1 MFIRSEVVYP
11 DDVIVPEPVVPEE
24 TMPLPQID
32 RTRKPKPESPVIEVK
47 ELPVTGEDRRPSTP
61 AFIEPQPVI
70 PIPDRSIKPIPAI
83 IPDIPLVVKPRDNQP
98 EKKELNAVNLPRTS
112 LPDRQ
117 NLAIYRPFTRA
128 TPTPDPN
135 PQYQMKFDAVTGR

>member
-1 MFIRSEVVYP
+1 MFILSEVVYP
-11 DDVIVPEPVVPEE
+11 DDVVIPEPVVPEE
-24 TMPLPQID
+24 TIPLPQID
-32 RTRKPKPESPVIEVK
+32 RTRKPKAESPVIEVK
-47 ELPVTGEDRRPSTP
+47 ELPVTVEERPSTP
-61 AFIEPQPVI
+61 VIIEPQPVI
-70 PIPDRSIKPIPAI
+70 PIPDRSIKP
-83 IPDIPLVVKPRDNQP
+83 DIPLVVKPIIPKPIDNQP
-98 EKKELNAVNLPRTS
+98 EKKDLNGVNLPRTS